1 MPMSMSDYVDTRG
14 QDSADADRPGSG
26 AETVEAYETDG
37 RTVFF
42 DAENPLAWVETSA
55 TVRLRERV

>member
-1 MPMSMSDYVDTRG
+1 MSMSDYVDSRG
-14 QDSADADRPGSG
+14 RDSADTEAGFD
-26 AETVEAYETDG
+26 TVEAYETDG

-42 DAENPLAWVETSA
+42 DAENPLAWVEASA